1 MTKQTASSGTP
12 NAIAN
17 KIASGEVLPSDVIE
31 FTNVTNTEFTMSV
44 KNEYIGDYE
53 INLEAY
59 LTNDKTIK

>member
-1 MTKQTASSGTP
+1 MIKQTSSSGTP